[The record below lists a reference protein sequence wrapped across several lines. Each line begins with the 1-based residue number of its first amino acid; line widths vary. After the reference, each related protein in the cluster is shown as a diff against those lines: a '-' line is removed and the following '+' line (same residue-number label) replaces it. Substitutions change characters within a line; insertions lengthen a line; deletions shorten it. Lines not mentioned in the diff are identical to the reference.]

1 METMRDI
8 SKEQVLAAL
17 QNRHATKVFDSAR
30 LISYLDAQYI
40 LEVGRLSP
48 SSIGLEPW
56 KFVVV
61 QNRQLRNKLKQLAL
75 GAQAQLDTA
84 SHFII
89 ILARTNV
96 QYNSPYVL
104 DHMRQVQQM
113 PEEVVQYI
121 SGALKD
127 VQQVRGLL
135 DDERLLYEWS
145 AKQAYIALGNM
156 MTAAALIGIDSCP
169 IEGFDNA
176 EVDRILADEGL
187 LENGNFQSAVM
198 MALGYR
204 QEEPK
209 RAKTRSDMEK
219 LVAWR

>member
-1 METMRDI
+1 MAIMREI

-17 QNRHATKVFDSAR
+17 QNRHATKVFDSTR
-30 LISYLDAQYI
+30 LISDLDAQYV
-40 LEVGRLSP
+40 LEAGRLSP
-48 SSIGLEPW
+48 SSLGLEPW

-75 GAQAQLDTA
+75 GAQGQLDTA
-84 SHFII
+84 SHFVIV
-89 ILARTNV
+89 LARTNV

-198 MALGYR
+198 LALGYR

>member
-1 METMRDI
+1 MAIMRKI

-30 LISYLDAQYI
+30 LISGLDAQYI
-40 LEVGRLSP
+40 LEAGRLSP
-48 SSIGLEPW
+48 SSMGLEPW

-61 QNRQLRNKLKQLAL
+61 QNRQLRNKLKQLAP
-75 GAQAQLDTA
+75 GAQGQLDTA
-84 SHFII
+84 SHFVI

-113 PEEVVQYI
+113 PEDVVQYI

-198 MALGYR
+198 MALGYQ

-219 LVAWR
+219 LVAWH

>member
-1 METMRDI
+1 MDTMREV

-17 QNRHATKVFDSAR
+17 QDRHATKVFDSAR
-30 LISYLDAQYI
+30 LISDLDARYI
-40 LEVGRLSP
+40 LEAGRLSP

-61 QNRQLRNKLKQLAL
+61 QNRQLRNKLKPLSP
-75 GAQAQLDTA
+75 GAQGQLDTA
-84 SHFII
+84 SHFVI

-127 VQQVRGLL
+127 IQQVRGLL

-169 IEGFDNA
+169 IEGFDYA

-219 LVAWR
+219 LVAWC

>member
-1 METMRDI
+1 MDSMREI

-17 QNRHATKVFDSAR
+17 QNRHATKVFDSTR
-30 LISYLDAQYI
+30 LISDLDVQYI
-40 LEVGRLSP
+40 LEAGRLSP

-61 QNRQLRNKLKQLAL
+61 QNHELRNKLKKVSP
-75 GAQAQLDTA
+75 GAQGQLDNA
-84 SHFII
+84 SHFVI

-113 PEEVVQYI
+113 PEEVVQFI

-145 AKQAYIALGNM
+145 AKQSYIALGNM

-169 IEGFDNA
+169 IEGFDYT
-176 EVDRILADEGL
+176 EVDRILADKDL

-219 LVAWR
+219 IVVWH

>member
-1 METMRDI
+1 MASKREI

-17 QNRHATKVFDSAR
+17 QNRHATKAFDSER
-30 LISYLDAQYI
+30 LISDLDASYI
-40 LEVGRLSP
+40 LEAGRLSP
-48 SSIGLEPW
+48 SSVGLEPW

-61 QNRQLRNKLKQLAL
+61 QHRRLRDKLKPFAP
-75 GAQAQLDTA
+75 GAERQLDTA
-84 SHFII
+84 SHFVI

-113 PEEVVQYI
+113 PEEVVHYI

-127 VQQVRGLL
+127 AQQARGML
-135 DDERLLYEWS
+135 DDERLRYEWS

-169 IEGFDNA
+169 MEGFDYA

-198 MALGYR
+198 LALGYR
-204 QEEPK
+204 KEEPH
-209 RAKTRSDMEK
+209 RAKMRSDMEK

>member
-1 METMRDI
+1 MAIMREI
-8 SKEQVLAAL
+8 SKEQVLAAM

-30 LISYLDAQYI
+30 LISGLDAQYI
-40 LEVGRLSP
+40 LEAGRLSP
-48 SSIGLEPW
+48 SSLGLEPW

-61 QNRQLRNKLKQLAL
+61 QNRQLRNKLKQLAP
-75 GAQAQLDTA
+75 GAQGKLDTA
-84 SHFII
+84 SHFVI

-121 SGALKD
+121 SGFLKEF
-127 VQQVRGLL
+127 QQVRGLL
-135 DDERLLYEWS
+135 DDARLLYEWS

-209 RAKTRSDMEK
+209 RSKTRSDIEK

>member
-1 METMRDI
+1 MNTM

-17 QNRHATKVFDSAR
+17 HNRHATKVFDSAR
-30 LISYLDAQYI
+30 LISDLDAQYI
-40 LEVGRLSP
+40 LEAGRLSP

-61 QNRQLRNKLKQLAL
+61 QNRQLRNKLKHLAL
-75 GAQAQLDTA
+75 GAQGQLDTA
-84 SHFII
+84 SHFVI
-89 ILARTNV
+89 ILARINV

-104 DHMRQVQQM
+104 DHMRQVQQR

-121 SGALKD
+121 SGTLKD
-127 VQQVRGLL
+127 FQQVRGLL

-169 IEGFDNA
+169 IEGFDYA

-204 QEEPK
+204 QVEPK
-209 RAKTRSDMEK
+209 RAKTRSEMEK
-219 LVAWR
+219 IVAWR

>member
-1 METMRDI
+1 MDTMREI

-30 LISYLDAQYI
+30 LISDLDAQYI
-40 LEVGRLSP
+40 LETGRLSP

-61 QNRQLRNKLKQLAL
+61 QNRQLRNKLKPFAL
-75 GAQAQLDTA
+75 GSQGQLDTA
-84 SHFII
+84 SHFVI

-104 DHMRQVQQM
+104 DHMRQVRQM

-127 VQQVRGLL
+127 FQQARGLL

-169 IEGFDNA
+169 IEGFDYA

>member
-1 METMRDI
+1 MATMREI

-30 LISYLDAQYI
+30 LISGSDAQYI
-40 LEVGRLSP
+40 LEAGRLSP
-48 SSIGLEPW
+48 SSLGLEPW

-75 GAQAQLDTA
+75 GAQGQLDTA
-84 SHFII
+84 SHFVI

-204 QEEPK
+204 QEELK

>member
-1 METMRDI
+1 MVTMREI

-30 LISYLDAQYI
+30 LISDLDAQYI
-40 LEVGRLSP
+40 LEAGRLSP

-61 QNRQLRNKLKQLAL
+61 QNRQLRNKLKHLAL
-75 GAQAQLDTA
+75 GAQGQLDTA
-84 SHFII
+84 SHFVI

-121 SGALKD
+121 SGALKN

-135 DDERLLYEWS
+135 NDERLLYEWS

-169 IEGFDNA
+169 FEGFDYA

>member
-1 METMRDI
+1 MDTMREI

-30 LISYLDAQYI
+30 LISDLDAQYI
-40 LEVGRLSP
+40 LEAGRLSP

-61 QNRQLRNKLKQLAL
+61 QNRQLRNKLKHLAL
-75 GAQAQLDTA
+75 GAQGQLDTA
-84 SHFII
+84 SHFVI

-169 IEGFDNA
+169 IEGFDYA